1 MREILGKAKTVRE
14 LLKGVKYSI
23 DYYQREYKWQEK
35 QIREL
40 VDDLS
45 DKFLEEYQPAHP
57 RDKVADYPH
66 YFLGSIIISKKESV
80 GYIVDGQQRL
90 TSLTLLLVLLRN
102 LQMANVKMAKDEAK
116 PQQVNVDELIF
127 SERFGRKSFNL
138 HVDER
143 TPAMDALYADG
154 GETFNTTD
162 RPESVQNLVRR
173 YYDLE
178 TCFPVE
184 LRDAALP
191 YFIDWL
197 LENVHLVEITAY
209 SDDDAY
215 TIFETMNDR
224 GLQLSPTDM
233 LKGYLLAN
241 IDEAKRTAANTR
253 WRDRIRELNDA
264 GKEVESDCFKAW
276 LRSQHATKIR
286 ERKKGAKPE
295 DFDRIGTEFH
305 RWLRNAAEP
314 IGLKQSDD
322 FYRFIDRD
330 FDFYSRQYLR
340 LIEAAQKPVPGLEHV
355 LYNAQQGFTLQYML
369 LLAPLRPDDTEP
381 VIIRKIGLV
390 AQYLDILLT
399 WRLWNF
405 RSVAYSTM
413 QYGMF
418 VVMRE
423 IRGLAPD
430 ALALKLHE
438 FLVKEGETFAS
449 NDRFRMHGQNRYPLH
464 RILARLTDY
473 VETQSGQP
481 SRYLDYVSEGKTR
494 YEVEH
499 IWADHPERH
508 TAEFSHPADFAEHR
522 NRIGG
527 LLLLPK
533 SFNASYGDLP
543 YTNEAEPEK
552 GKLPHYNTQNL
563 LARSLHPLCY
573 DHNPGFLRFK
583 ELSGL
588 PFSPLEAF
596 NKAALETRSQLY
608 RQIAERIWNPDRLYE
623 IVGLP
628 LSPVTASA
636 GESKVK
642 FPTNPYDRYLWECLL
657 EGGTADQIA
666 VKVAEHFAEDSYK
679 PRRDPKTALKWI
691 PETID
696 DMKAAGLV
704 PRLKGAAK

>member
-1 MREILGKAKTVRE
+1 MREILGKAQTVRE

-23 DYYQREYKWQEK
+23 DYYQREYKWHEK

-45 DKFLEEYQPAHP
+45 DKFLEEYQPSHA
-57 RDKVADYPH
+57 RNKVADYPH

-102 LQMANVKMAKDEAK
+102 LQKEHAEK
-116 PQQVNVDELIF
+116 VNVDELIF
-127 SERFGRKSFNL
+127 SERYGQKSFNL

-143 TPAMDALYADG
+143 TPAMDALYEGQPFDV
-154 GETFNTTD
+154 TD
-162 RPESVQNLVRR
+162 RPESVQNLVQR
-173 YYDLE
+173 YRDLE
-178 TCFPVE
+178 AYFPEE
-184 LRDAALP
+184 LRNAALP

-224 GLQLSPTDM
+224 GLSLSPTDM

-241 IDEAKRTAANTR
+241 IDEAKHTAANTR

-264 GKEVESDCFKAW
+264 GKEVEADCFKAW
-276 LRSQHATKIR
+276 LRSQYATKIR

-305 RWLRNAAEP
+305 RWLRDAAP
-314 IGLKQSDD
+314 LVGLKQSDD
-322 FYRFIDRD
+322 FFRFIDRD

-340 LIEAAQKPVPGLEHV
+340 LIDAAERPVNGLEHV

-369 LLAPLRPDDTEP
+369 LLAPLRPDDP
-381 VIIRKIGLV
+381 DSVVIRKAGLV

-405 RSVAYSTM
+405 RTIAYSTM
-413 QYGMF
+413 QYAMF
-418 VVMRE
+418 VVMRD

-430 ALALKLHE
+430 ALAHKLHD
-438 FLVKEGETFAS
+438 FLSKEDETFS
-449 NDRFRMHGQNRYPLH
+449 TNDRLRMHQQNRYALH

-473 VETQSGQP
+473 VETESGQP

-508 TAEFSHPADFAEHR
+508 TDEFTHPADFAEHR

-533 SFNASYGDLP
+533 SFNASYGDLT
-543 YTNEAEPEK
+543 YAE
-552 GKLPHYNTQNL
+552 KLSHYNTQNM
-563 LARSLHPLCY
+563 LARSLHSQCY
-573 DHNPGFLRFK
+573 EHNPGFLRFK
-583 ELSGL
+583 ANSSL
-588 PFSPLEAF
+588 PFDAYEKF
-596 NKAALETRSQLY
+596 NKADLEARSLLY
-608 RQIAERIWNPDRLYE
+608 RKIAERIWNP
-623 IVGLP
+623 
-628 LSPVTASA
+628 
-636 GESKVK
+636 K
-642 FPTNPYDRYLWECLL
+642 NLL
-657 EGGTADQIA
+657 
-666 VKVAEHFAEDSYK
+666 AE
-679 PRRDPKTALKWI
+679 
-691 PETID
+691 
-696 DMKAAGLV
+696 AGL
-704 PRLKGAAK
+704 

>member
-1 MREILGKAKTVRE
+1 VREILGKAKTVRE

-23 DYYQREYKWQEK
+23 DYYQREYKWHEK

-45 DKFLEEYQPAHP
+45 EKFLEEYQATHS
-57 RDKVADYPH
+57 RTKVADYPH

-102 LQMANVKMAKDEAK
+102 LQSGNPE
-116 PQQVNVDELIF
+116 QVNLDELIF
-127 SERFGRKSFNL
+127 SEKYGEKSFNL

-143 TPAMDALYADG
+143 TPAMEALYEDG
-154 GETFNTTD
+154 GATLNTTD
-162 RPESVQNLVRR
+162 RPESVQNLVAR
-173 YYDLE
+173 YRDLE
-178 TCFPVE
+178 THFPQE
-184 LRDAALP
+184 LRDEALP
-191 YFIDWL
+191 YFTDWL

-224 GLQLSPTDM
+224 GLSLSPTDM

-241 IDEAKRTAANTR
+241 IDEAKRTSANTR

-264 GKEVESDCFKAW
+264 GKEVESDFFKTW
-276 LRSQHATKIR
+276 LRSQYATKIR

-305 RWLRNAAEP
+305 RWLRDAADTV
-314 IGLKQSDD
+314 GLKQSED

-330 FDFYSRQYLR
+330 FNFYSRQYLR
-340 LIEAAQKPVPGLEHV
+340 LIRAAQEPMPGLEHV

-369 LLAPLRPDDTEP
+369 LLAPLRPDDSEE
-381 VIIRKIGLV
+381 VIVRKVGLV

-405 RSVAYSTM
+405 RTIAYSTM
-413 QYGMF
+413 QYAMF
-418 VVMRE
+418 VVMRD

-430 ALALKLHE
+430 ALARKLHE
-438 FLVKEGETFAS
+438 FLTKEDETFAT
-449 NDRFRMHGQNRYPLH
+449 NDRLRMHQQNRYPLH

-481 SRYLDYVSEGKTR
+481 SRYLDYVSEGKSR

-508 TAEFSHPADFAEHR
+508 NAEFSHPADFSEHR

-533 SFNASYGDLP
+533 SFNASYGDLT
-543 YTNEAEPEK
+543 YAD
-552 GKLPHYNTQNL
+552 KLSHYNSQNL
-563 LARSLHPLCY
+563 LARSLHPQCY
-573 DHNPGFLRFK
+573 DHNPGFLRFI
-583 ELSGL
+583 EQSGL
-588 PFSPLEAF
+588 PFVSHTEL
-596 NKAALETRSQLY
+596 NKADLESRSQLY
-608 RQIAERIWNPDRLYE
+608 RQLAERIWNPD
-623 IVGLP
+623 
-628 LSPVTASA
+628 
-636 GESKVK
+636 
-642 FPTNPYDRYLWECLL
+642 NLL
-657 EGGTADQIA
+657 TEG
-666 VKVAEHFAEDSYK
+666 
-679 PRRDPKTALKWI
+679 PK
-691 PETID
+691 
-696 DMKAAGLV
+696 
-704 PRLKGAAK
+704 